1 MPTNSG
7 QLVQAL
13 IDGGL
18 QPAAARVIANALANA
33 DSPAFSNTR
42 DVQDATPT
50 DQLRMVTSDT
60 RKYLLTNLDYSREPP
75 YQARLQSSPGRYEV
89 PTADHPYK
97 DSQPVTPVPP
107 LSTPTVTGGKY
118 VEVESG
124 IQDGAPTSSVNLSI
138 GTVSGTHLRIRPAT
152 NSLEAVPLTV
162 SAPQALV
169 TASVVEQATAT
180 NIEIAVRGLNPCAV
194 VLSDGSTA
202 QLLVWGNS
210 ATPPAQSITPTG
222 AIMAFA
228 YALPE
233 SGWLLC
239 DGRAVSR
246 STYAALFGAITTFY
260 GAGDGSTT
268 FNIPDL
274 RGYFIRGF
282 GTNSDGTASGT
293 FGAKTGFT
301 TARPTTALTGTTN
314 NTGSHRHGM
323 QVSFTSSGTGFAYE
337 SGNSVNENPG
347 YYTLFDGAHAHTV
360 AIDGGGDAETRPK
373 NIAFPYYIKT

>member
-33 DSPAFSNTR
+33 DSPAFSNAR

-75 YQARLQSSPGRYEV
+75 YQARLRSSPGRYEL

-124 IQDGAPTSSVNLSI
+124 VQDGAPTAAVSLSF

-169 TASVVEQATAT
+169 TASVDEQATAT
-180 NIEIAVRGLNPCAV
+180 NIEIAVRGLNSRAV

-202 QLLVWGNS
+202 QVLVWGKS

-228 YALPE
+228 YSLPE

-246 STYAALFGAITTFY
+246 TTFAALFGAIATYY

-282 GTNSDGTASGT
+282 GTNSDGTVSGT
-293 FGAKTGFT
+293 FGAKTDFA

-314 NTGSHRHGM
+314 STGSHRHGI
-323 QVSFTSSGTGFAYE
+323 QISFTASGAGYSYE
-337 SGNSVNENPG
+337 SGNSINENPG
-347 YYTLFDGAHAHTV
+347 AYTLFDGTHSHTV
-360 AIDGGGDAETRPK
+360 TIDGGGDAETRPK
-373 NIAFPYYIKT
+373 NIALPYYIKT

>member
-1 MPTNSG
+1 MATSSG

-33 DSPAFSNTR
+33 DSPAFSNAR

-60 RKYLLTNLDYSREPP
+60 RKYLLTNLDYSREAP
-75 YQARLQSSPGRYEV
+75 YQSRLRSSPGRYEV

-118 VEVESG
+118 VEVESAV
-124 IQDGAPTSSVNLSI
+124 QDGAP
-138 GTVSGTHLRIRPAT
+138 SGTHLRIRPAT

-169 TASVVEQATAT
+169 TASVVEQAAAT
-180 NIEIAVRGLNPCAV
+180 NLEIAVRGLTSRSV

-210 ATPPAQSITPTG
+210 AVPPVQSITPTG

-228 YALPE
+228 YSLPE

-246 STYAALFGAITTFY
+246 STYAALFGAIATYY
-260 GAGDGSTT
+260 GTGDGSTT

-293 FGAKTGFT
+293 FGAKTGFA
-301 TARPTTALTGTTN
+301 TARPTTGLTGTTN
-314 NTGSHRHGM
+314 STGSHRHGI
-323 QVSFTSSGTGFAYE
+323 QISFTASGAGYSYE
-337 SGNSVNENPG
+337 SGNSINENPG
-347 YYTLFDGAHAHTV
+347 AYTLFDGTHSHTV

>member
-1 MPTNSG
+1 MATSSG

-33 DSPAFSNTR
+33 DSPAFSNAR
-42 DVQDATPT
+42 GVQDATPT

-60 RKYLLTNLDYSREPP
+60 RKYLLTNLDYSRESP
-75 YQARLQSSPGRYEV
+75 YQARLRSNPGRYEL

-118 VEVESG
+118 VEVESAV
-124 IQDGAPTSSVNLSI
+124 QDGAPTATVSLALGS
-138 GTVSGTHLRIRPAT
+138 VSGTHLRIRPAT

-169 TASVVEQATAT
+169 TASVVEQAAAT
-180 NIEIAVRGLNPCAV
+180 NLEIAVRGLNSRSV

-202 QLLVWGNS
+202 QLLVWSTS
-210 ATPPAQSITPTG
+210 AAPPAQSITPTG

-233 SGWLLC
+233 AGWLLC

-246 STYAALFGAITTFY
+246 STYAALFAAIDIYY

-293 FGAKTGFT
+293 FGAKTNFS
-301 TARPTTALTGTTN
+301 TARPTTGLTGTTN
-314 NTGSHRHGM
+314 STGSHRHGIAI
-323 QVSFTSSGTGFAYE
+323 SYTAAGTGYSYE
-337 SGNSVNENPG
+337 TGNSVNENPG
-347 YYTLFDGAHAHTV
+347 SYTLFDGTHSHTV

>member
-1 MPTNSG
+1 MAPSG

-18 QPAAARVIANALANA
+18 EPAAARVIANAIANA
-33 DSPAFSNTR
+33 ASPAFSQAR

-60 RKYLLTNLDYSREPP
+60 RKYVLTNLDYSREAP
-75 YQARLQSSPGRYEV
+75 YQARLRSTVGRYEV
-89 PTADHPYK
+89 PSADHPYK

-107 LSTPTVTGGKY
+107 LSTPTVAGGKY
-118 VEVESG
+118 VTVESAT
-124 IQDGAPTSSVNLSI
+124 IDGAPTS
-138 GTVSGTHLRIRPAT
+138 TVSLSFGVVAGGHLRIRPAT
-152 NSLEAVPLTV
+152 NALDAVPFTV

-169 TASVVEQATAT
+169 TASVVEQAAAT
-180 NIEIAVRGLNPCAV
+180 NLEIVVRGLNSRPV
-194 VLSDGSTA
+194 VLSDGSTVR
-202 QLLVWGNS
+202 LLVWGDSTS
-210 ATPPAQSITPTG
+210 APPAQSITPTG

-228 YALPE
+228 YSLPE

-246 STYAALFGAITTFY
+246 STYAALFSAIATYY
-260 GAGDGSTT
+260 GAGNGSTT

-282 GTNSDGTASGT
+282 GTNADGTAAGT
-293 FGAKTGFT
+293 FGAKQDFA

-314 NTGSHRHGM
+314 STGSHRHGI
-323 QVSFTSSGTGFAYE
+323 QISFTATGTGYSYE
-337 SGNSVNENPG
+337 TGNSINENPG
-347 YYTLFDGAHAHTV
+347 AYTLFDGTHSHTV

-373 NIAFPYYIKT
+373 NIALPYYIKT

>member
-18 QPAAARVIANALANA
+18 GPAAARVIANALANA

-360 AIDGGGDAETRPK
+360 TIDGGGDAETRPK
-373 NIAFPYYIKT
+373 NIALPYYIKT

>member
-337 SGNSVNENPG
+337 SGNSDNENPG
-347 YYTLFDGAHAHTV
+347 YYTLIDGAHAHTV

>member
-18 QPAAARVIANALANA
+18 GPAAARVIANALANA

-268 FNIPDL
+268 FNVPDL

-360 AIDGGGDAETRPK
+360 TIDGGGDAETRPK
-373 NIAFPYYIKT
+373 NIALPYYIKT